1 MKGNPEVLHYLQEV
15 LKGEL
20 TAINQ
25 YFLHAEMLENWG
37 YKGLAAYTK
46 KEAIG
51 EMKHAEAV
59 MERMLLLDG
68 APNMQELM
76 KLRIGQDVKAMHE
89 NDLAL
94 EFEAVDRLNKAIAAA
109 VAAGDNG
116 SRELFERILTDEEE
130 HIDFLEA
137 QLTMIE
143 QMGLPNYL
151 TVQVEKDINAQ

>member
-1 MKGNPEVLHYLQEV
+1 MQGNAEVIKYLQEV
-15 LKGEL
+15 LCGEL

-37 YKGLAAYTK
+37 YKGLANYTK
-46 KEAIG
+46 KESIG
-51 EMKHAEAV
+51 EMKHAEACI
-59 MERMLLLDG
+59 ERILFLDG
-68 APNMQELM
+68 LPNLQDLFR
-76 KLRIGQDVKAMHE
+76 LRIGQNVKEIHE
-89 NDLAL
+89 NDLQL
-94 EFEAVDRLNKAIAAA
+94 EYDAVARLNKAIATA

-137 QLTMIE
+137 QLTMID

-151 TVQVEKDINAQ
+151 VTLVEKENA

>member
-1 MKGNPEVLHYLQEV
+1 MQGNAEVIKYLQEV
-15 LKGEL
+15 LCGEL

-37 YKGLAAYTK
+37 YKGLSNYTK
-46 KEAIG
+46 KESIG
-51 EMKHAEAV
+51 EMKHAEACI
-59 MERMLLLDG
+59 ERILFLDG
-68 APNMQELM
+68 LPNLQDLFR
-76 KLRIGQDVKAMHE
+76 LRIGQNVKEIHE
-89 NDLAL
+89 NDLQL
-94 EFEAVDRLNKAIAAA
+94 EYDAVARLNKAIAAS

-151 TVQVEKDINAQ
+151 VTQVEKENA

>member
-20 TAINQ
+20 TAISQ

-37 YKGLAAYTK
+37 YKGLAGYTK
-46 KEAIG
+46 KESIG

-59 MERMLLLDG
+59 MERMLFLDG
-68 APNMQELM
+68 APNMQDLM
-76 KLRIGQDVKAMHE
+76 KLRIGQDVKAIHE

-151 TVQVEKDINAQ
+151 TVQVEKDING

>member
-37 YKGLAAYTK
+37 YKGLAGYTK
-46 KEAIG
+46 KESIG

-59 MERMLLLDG
+59 MERMLFLDG
-68 APNMQELM
+68 APNMQDLM
-76 KLRIGQDVKAMHE
+76 KLRIGQDVKAIHE

-94 EFEAVDRLNKAIAAA
+94 EFEAVERLNKAIAAA

>member
-1 MKGNPEVLHYLQEV
+1 MQGNPEVLNHLQEV
-15 LKGEL
+15 LRGEL
-20 TAINQ
+20 TAISQ

-37 YKGLAAYTK
+37 YLGLGKYTK
-46 KEAIG
+46 MEAIG

-59 MERMLLLDG
+59 LERMLFLDG
-68 APNMQELM
+68 NPNMQELY
-76 KLRIGQDVKAMHE
+76 KLRIGQNVKQIHE

-94 EFEAVDRLNKAIAAA
+94 EYEAVARLNAAIASA

-116 SRELFERILTDEEE
+116 TRELFERILKDEEE
-130 HIDFLEA
+130 HVDFIEA

-151 TVQVEKDINAQ
+151 VVQVEKENA

>member
-1 MKGNPEVLHYLQEV
+1 
-15 LKGEL
+15 
-20 TAINQ
+20 
-25 YFLHAEMLENWG
+25 
-37 YKGLAAYTK
+37 
-46 KEAIG
+46 
-51 EMKHAEAV
+51 
-59 MERMLLLDG
+59 
-68 APNMQELM
+68 
-76 KLRIGQDVKAMHE
+76 
-89 NDLAL
+89 
-94 EFEAVDRLNKAIAAA
+94 LNKAIAAA

>member
-1 MKGNPEVLHYLQEV
+1 M
-15 LKGEL
+15 GEL

-46 KEAIG
+46 KESIG
-51 EMKHAEAV
+51 EMRHAEAA
-59 MERMLLLDG
+59 MERILFLD
-68 APNMQELM
+68 ALPNMQELFQL
-76 KLRIGQDVKAMHE
+76 KIGQNVKQMHE
-89 NDLAL
+89 NDLQL
-94 EFEAVDRLNKAIAAA
+94 EYDAVARLNKAIAAA

-130 HIDFLEA
+130 HVDFLEA
-137 QLTMIE
+137 QLTLIE

-151 TVQVEKDINAQ
+151 AQQLGDDLGKS

>member
-1 MKGNPEVLHYLQEV
+1 MKGNPEVLHYLQEA

-37 YKGLAAYTK
+37 YKGLAGYTK
-46 KEAIG
+46 KESIG

-59 MERMLLLDG
+59 MERMLFLDG
-68 APNMQELM
+68 APNMQDLM
-76 KLRIGQDVKAMHE
+76 KLRIGQDVKAIHE

-151 TVQVEKDINAQ
+151 TVQVEKDINA

>member
-1 MKGNPEVLHYLQEV
+1 MQGNAEVIKYLQEV
-15 LKGEL
+15 LCGEL

-37 YKGLAAYTK
+37 YKGLANYTK
-46 KEAIG
+46 KESIG
-51 EMKHAEAV
+51 EMKHAEACI
-59 MERMLLLDG
+59 ERILFLDG
-68 APNMQELM
+68 LPNLQDLFR
-76 KLRIGQDVKAMHE
+76 LRIGQNVKEIHE
-89 NDLAL
+89 NDLQL
-94 EFEAVDRLNKAIAAA
+94 EYDAVARLNKAIAAS

-151 TVQVEKDINAQ
+151 VTQVEKENA